1 MEFRKATWE
10 YWGENAYWGL
20 LAMFWYRSRLFR
32 SLSWLTL
39 RQSRILLWVVF
50 VLLMLGGVLLT
61 MDHARNGY
69 STLITVLGV
78 FEVYTFLSYFRS
90 FPAVY
95 AVTLLA
101 AVILGSITFLRE
113 SSVQRRRRC
122 PEPLFPI
129 IHCRAVVTL
138 VCAVTIV
145 PLIFGFLLGDSL
157 IPNPEPAVSRKQTP
171 YGGIAEHIDRL
182 GDLRPEVWNTLSS
195 AEKAGVLQVAANVER
210 EYLGL
215 PHELNVIVTLSK
227 EHTLAYYDDSSHVI
241 SLNIEMFDDSTAED
255 SLDSVCHESYHAY
268 QARLCDLYDTLDP
281 AYTGLLPF
289 VDVPRYQWE
298 NDHYVNGDDDM
309 LAYYVQ
315 TSEVRA
321 REYARNRVQEY
332 YYLINKIYDNDTA

>member
-39 RQSRILLWVVF
+39 QRSRILLWVVF

-61 MDHARNGY
+61 MDHARNGF

-90 FPAVY
+90 FPVVY

-101 AVILGSITFLRE
+101 AAFLGCLVFFRE
-113 SSVQRRRRC
+113 RSVQRRRRF
-122 PEPLFPI
+122 PQLVFPI
-129 IHCRAVVTL
+129 LHSRTFVTL
-138 VCAVTIV
+138 VCAATLV
-145 PLIFGFLLGDSL
+145 PLALGLLLGDSL
-157 IPNPEPAVSRKQTP
+157 IHNPEQAVPRKQTP

-195 AEKAGVLQVAANVER
+195 TEKAGVLQVAANVER

-215 PHELNVIVTLSK
+215 PHELNIIITLST

-281 AYTGLLPF
+281 AYTGLLLF
-289 VDVPRYQWE
+289 ADVPRYQWE
-298 NDHYVNGDDDM
+298 NDHYINGDDDM

-315 TSEVRA
+315 LSEVRA
-321 REYARNRVQEY
+321 RDYARNRVQEY
-332 YYLINKIYDNDTA
+332 YYLINRIYDDPA